1 MTILSYLVALLLL
14 SVIVF
19 VHELG
24 HFLVAR
30 WFGITVEIFSIGFGP
45 EMIGFTKG
53 TTRYRVS
60 WIPFGGYCKI
70 KGELEN
76 TTPDS
81 LYGKPAPVRILVLFA
96 GAGFNI
102 LFALLV
108 MTMLYTVGY
117 KEIVPARVVDVIDTL
132 NGQVSPAKESGLLPG
147 SEILMINNQP
157 VATYQDIVEKISLSA
172 NTPLTMVYVKDFH
185 TNQITITPLLSP
197 FSGMGEIGILPVY
210 HVVIGGILSNSPA
223 AQAKLKAGDRIIAI
237 DGNPIRYYYE
247 FREAIREK
255 AFSPVS
261 FTVVR
266 EKETNTITVTL
277 DQRENRGFLG
287 ISLSG
292 NLAFPVTN
300 MVRSENLLAAFTKG
314 STELWKQLLLT
325 IKGFSRMFEGNLGV
339 SQNLYGPIRIVR
351 DTALITQWLDFS
363 LLARFIAV
371 ISLGLGL
378 ANLLPIPG
386 LDGGH
391 ILINTLKWLSRRKL
405 PDRIRI
411 AIENIGILVLLLLGT
426 WVLSNDITNLF
437 KGR

>member
-1 MTILSYLVALLLL
+1 MTILSYFVALILL
-14 SVIVF
+14 STIVF

-53 TTRYRVS
+53 KTRYRLS
-60 WIPFGGYCKI
+60 WIPFGGYCKL
-70 KGELEN
+70 KGELET

-102 LFALLV
+102 LFALFTI
-108 MTMLYTVGY
+108 TMLYTVGY
-117 KEIVPARVVDVIDTL
+117 KEIVPARIVDVVDTL
-132 NGQVSPAKESGLLPG
+132 NNQVSPAKESGILPG
-147 SEILMINNQP
+147 SEIILINNQP
-157 VATYQDIVEKISLSA
+157 VVTYQDIMEKISLSA
-172 NTPLTMVYVKDFH
+172 NIPLTMVYVKDFY

-210 HVVIGGILSNSPA
+210 EVVIGGILSNSPA
-223 AQAKLKAGDRIIAI
+223 AQANLKPGDRIIAI
-237 DGNPIRYYYE
+237 DGKTIRYYYE

-255 AFSPVS
+255 AFSPVN
-261 FTVVR
+261 FTFIR
-266 EKETNTITVTL
+266 EKQTNTITITL

-292 NLAFPVTN
+292 SLAFPFTN
-300 MVRSENLLAAFTKG
+300 TVKSENLLTAFKKG
-314 STELWKQLLLT
+314 NTELWKQFILT
-325 IKGFSRMFEGNLGV
+325 IKGFSRMFQGNLGI
-339 SQNLYGPIRIVR
+339 SQNIYGPIRIVR
-351 DTALITQWLDFS
+351 DTALITQWLEFS
-363 LLARFIAV
+363 LLARFIAL

-378 ANLLPIPG
+378 ANLLPFPG

-391 ILINTLKWLSRRKL
+391 ILINTLEWLSQKKL
-405 PDRIRI
+405 PDRVRI
-411 AIENIGILVLLLLGT
+411 VIENIGILVLLLFGT